1 MLDGMRKEDP
11 GTTKKLPVEFDVP
24 ELLGNLAQGA
34 NASPVTVAVGD
45 CALMA
50 FTYLLRVGEY
60 TRKGARNHT
69 KQTTEFEV
77 QDVTFFRRDP
87 ITKQLRVLPAGTASD
102 DDLLDAHGVSL
113 RLRNQKNG
121 WKNVCIFQEANGESY
136 NCGARAIARRVIHI
150 RKHSDSWQAAR
161 LLPLSTY
168 FVDGVKHYVTQE
180 DMSKHLK
187 MAATMLN
194 YPTVKNIPVDRV
206 DTHSLRGGGAN
217 ALSLSG
223 YSDREIMKMGRWR
236 SATFMEYIREDLS
249 RFSEGMS
256 RNMKRSFN
264 FMHIAGGA
272 GLDVTDTAVAMEYNV
287 VSDDEA
293 DGGISA

>member
-1 MLDGMRKEDP
+1 MRKADP
-11 GTTKKLPVEFDVP
+11 ATTKKLPVEFDVP
-24 ELLGNLAQGA
+24 EFLGNLAQEN
-34 NASPVTVAVGD
+34 NASPVTIAVAD

-60 TRKGARNHT
+60 TRKGVRQNT

-87 ITKQLRVLPAGTASD
+87 VTQQLRVLPAGTATD
-102 DDLLDAHGVSL
+102 EELLEAHGVSL

-121 WKNVCIFQEANGESY
+121 WKNVCIFQEANGEAF
-136 NCGARAIARRVIHI
+136 NCGSRAIARRVIHI
-150 RKHSDSWQAAR
+150 RKHCASWQAAR
-161 LLPLSTY
+161 LHPLSTY
-168 FVDGVKHYVTQE
+168 FVDGTRCHVTQE

-194 YPTVKNIPVDRV
+194 YPTVKNIPVDRI

-256 RNMKRSFN
+256 RNMKQQFN

-272 GLDVTDTAVAMEYNV
+272 GHDVTDTTVSMDYNV
-287 VSDDEA
+287 VSDDEEVVEA
-293 DGGISA
+293 SL

>member
-1 MLDGMRKEDP
+1 
-11 GTTKKLPVEFDVP
+11 
-24 ELLGNLAQGA
+24 
-34 NASPVTVAVGD
+34 
-45 CALMA
+45 MA
-50 FTYLLRVGEY
+50 FTYLLRVRRGV
-60 TRKGARNHT
+60 RNNT

-77 QDVTFFRRDP
+77 QDTTFFRRDP
-87 ITKQLRVLPAGTASD
+87 VTQQLLVLPAGTASD
-102 DDLLDAHGVSL
+102 EALLEAHEVSL
-113 RLRNQKNG
+113 RLRYQTNG
-121 WKNVCIFQEANGESY
+121 WKNVCIFQESNGETY
-136 NCGARAIARRVIHI
+136 NCGTRAI
-150 RKHSDSWQAAR
+150 AAR

-168 FVDGVKHYVTQE
+168 FVNGTRCHVTQE
-180 DMSKHLK
+180 DMSKHLR

-206 DTHSLRGGGAN
+206 DTHPLRGGGAN

-256 RNMKRSFN
+256 KNMKRRFN

-272 GLDVTDTAVAMEYNV
+272 GHDVTTTTVAMDYNV
-287 VSDDEA
+287 FSDDEA
-293 DGGISA
+293 DVRGSA

>member
-1 MLDGMRKEDP
+1 MRMVRTGPSSGEEAAGGVRRP
-11 GTTKKLPVEFDVP
+11 GVP
-24 ELLGNLAQGA
+24 EQHGTGGQRLTSYCRGRGLRPHGGYL
-34 NASPVTVAVGD
+34 SPA
-45 CALMA
+45 CP
-50 FTYLLRVGEY
+50 
-60 TRKGARNHT
+60 KGCVNNT

-77 QDVTFFRRDP
+77 HDTTFFRCNP
-87 ITKQLRVLPAGTASD
+87 VTQQLLVLPAGTASD
-102 DDLLDAHGVSL
+102 EALLEAHEVSL
-113 RLRNQKNG
+113 RFRYQTNG
-121 WKNVCIFQEANGESY
+121 WKNVCIFQESNGETY
-136 NCGARAIARRVIHI
+136 NCGTRAIARRVIHI
-150 RKHSDSWQAAR
+150 RHHSASWQAAR

-168 FVDGVKHYVTQE
+168 FVNGTRCHVTQE
-180 DMSKHLK
+180 DMSKHLR

-206 DTHSLRGGGAN
+206 DTHPLRGGGAN

-256 RNMKRSFN
+256 KNMKRRFN

-272 GLDVTDTAVAMEYNV
+272 GHDVTTTTVAMDYNV
-287 VSDDEA
+287 FSDDEA
-293 DGGISA
+293 DVRGSA